1 MNTIG
6 SHNEPQMSETAPAF
20 GMHERHLRRK
30 DGNPLYGLPAPR
42 YTVADYLQVRRLDSE
57 ELNAFQGE
65 MQLVIQQ
72 AINLPPNAES
82 EVVLE
87 LRGKLD
93 QLYTRCS
100 GFGTSCGSHKQAIR
114 KLIEVVM
121 NAVWQASAGDPMARM
136 ELEQEEV
143 ARQQHYCLLEYPLI
157 SDLMRPDTPITQAE
171 LVPTLLQAEE
181 DELEAVLWLFEAE
194 QLVEIRE
201 QAGELL
207 RHLREQGHELPEAWD
222 NLQAIIEHIE
232 TEL

>member
-1 MNTIG
+1 MTTNSNPHTK
-6 SHNEPQMSETAPAF
+6 EQAPAF

-30 DGNPLYGLPAPR
+30 DGNPLYGVPAPR
-42 YTVADYLQVRRLDSE
+42 YGIADYLQARRLDSE
-57 ELNAFQGE
+57 ELNDFQGE
-65 MQLVIQQ
+65 MQTVIQQ

-100 GFGTSCGSHKQAIR
+100 GFDASCGSHKQAIR

-121 NAVWQASAGDPMARM
+121 TAVWQASAGDPMARM

-171 LVPTLLQAEE
+171 LIPTLLQAEE
-181 DELEAVLWLFEAE
+181 DELEAVLWLFEPE
-194 QLVEIRE
+194 QLDDISA
-201 QAGELL
+201 QASELL
-207 RHLREQGHELPEAWD
+207 SRLQGEGHDLPEAWE